1 MIDLHTHTTASDGTY
16 TPTELIRY
24 AVEKG
29 LNAVAI
35 TDHDTVA
42 GVEEAMAEAEKCGI
56 KLIPGIELSSLYNSE
71 HGSKEIHVLGYNIDI
86 KNKELVEA
94 AEKFLNLRNER
105 NQKMCGRLQQAGIDI
120 SVERLCERY
129 GEAVIT
135 RANIARYLLE
145 HGYVKT
151 KDEAFDTYLSKNS
164 PYYVKKEKINIEE
177 AVRLINGAGG
187 VAVIA
192 HPVLY
197 NMTEAELK
205 ELFTYAKEIGIK
217 GVEAIYS
224 NNASEDTALY
234 KKLAAETGLFITGG
248 SDFHGANKR
257 IDLGVGYD
265 NLYVPDDLL
274 KNIGEE

>member
-16 TPTELIRY
+16 TPTELVRY

-42 GVEEAMAEAEKCGI
+42 GVEEAMAEAKKCGI

-120 SVERLCERY
+120 SVEKLCERY

-197 NMTEAELK
+197 NMTEDELK